1 MGARCLPDIAPRTGG
16 TRMTSAAVIQLHPK
30 DSVVIA
36 RASLLPGTPVAT
48 GIAAV
53 ERIPPGHKVAVLPV
67 ASGEPVRRYNQIIG
81 FATQA
86 IAPGQHVHVHN
97 MGTGDFV
104 KITRSAPTPSRPS
117 MSRNPRPSRA
127 SAAWTDG
134 SRRAITL
141 AS

>member
-1 MGARCLPDIAPRTGG
+1 
-16 TRMTSAAVIQLHPK
+16 MTSAAVIQLHPK

-36 RASLLPGTPVAT
+36 RATLLPGTPVA
-48 GIAAV
+48 GGVAAA
-53 ERIPPGHKVAVLPV
+53 ERIPPGHKVAVVPV
-67 ASGEPVRRYNQIIG
+67 APGEAVRRYNQIIG

-97 MGTGDFV
+97 MGMGDFV
-104 KITRSAPTPSRPS
+104 KDYAFGAAPSRPP

-127 SAAWTDG
+127 SAGRTGGW
-134 SRRAITL
+134 RRAITL